1 MTRRLRFVVC
11 GTTFG
16 RVHLAALRDGPA
28 WGELV
33 GVLARGSARSAACA
47 REYGV
52 PLYTSVDELPDA
64 VDAACVA
71 VRAGVAGGTG
81 SELAAALLDRGVHV
95 LQEHPVHHDELADCL
110 RRARRNKVLYRLNDH
125 YPQLAPVRA
134 FLRAAAVLRRHGPP
148 RYVEAATSIQ
158 VAFALVDILSRALP
172 AMRPWAVAE
181 PAAWP
186 EQMTGLLDAAP
197 PLRGVDAVLGG
208 VPVGIRV
215 HNQLDPHDPDNH
227 AHLMHRISVT
237 TDAGTLTLADTHG
250 PVLWSPR
257 LHVTGAGANGDGPAD
272 GAGPAGDPY
281 LARPSTAVLPGT
293 EPVDYADVLRDL
305 WPAAMARTMAEFA
318 AAVTAG
324 EDPMRLGQS
333 HLTVCRVWQE
343 LTGRLGQPELIVGS
357 PPPPVG
363 VADLTGLDPADGP
376 APGDGPV
383 PIGAPAPV
391 GAATGPAGAGA
402 GAGAAVPRQRG
413 TEPAVAR

>member
-16 RVHLAALRDGPA
+16 RVHLAALRDRPQ

-33 GVLARGSARSAACA
+33 GILARGSARSVVCA
-47 REYGV
+47 QEYGV
-52 PLYTSVDELPDA
+52 PLYTSVDELPDT

-81 SELAAALLDRGVHV
+81 SELAASLLARGIHV

-110 RRARRNKVLYRLNDH
+110 RLARRNQVLYRLNDH

-148 RYVEAATSIQ
+148 RYVEASTAIQ

-172 AMRPWAVAE
+172 AMRPWAVAQ
-181 PAAWP
+181 PAGWP
-186 EQMTGLLDAAP
+186 EPMRGLLDAAP

-257 LHVTGAGANGDGPAD
+257 LHVTGAGAAGDGGDVGGDP
-272 GAGPAGDPY
+272 GLAGP
-281 LARPSTAVLPGT
+281 STVVLPGT
-293 EPVDYADVLRDL
+293 EPTSYADVLRTA

-343 LTGRLGQPELIVGS
+343 LTGRLGQPDLISGS
-357 PPPPVG
+357 PPPPVD
-363 VADLTGLDPADGP
+363 VADLTGTDPAG
-376 APGDGPV
+376 GPV
-383 PIGAPAPV
+383 RADRA
-391 GAATGPAGAGA
+391 GPAGETGA
-402 GAGAAVPRQRG
+402 TGTVPRQRG
-413 TEPAVAR
+413 TAPAVAR